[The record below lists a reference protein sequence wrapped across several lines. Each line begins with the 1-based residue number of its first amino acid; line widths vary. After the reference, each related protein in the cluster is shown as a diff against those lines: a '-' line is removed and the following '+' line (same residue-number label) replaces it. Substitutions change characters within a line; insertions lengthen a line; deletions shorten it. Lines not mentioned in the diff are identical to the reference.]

1 MEGFWND
8 TYIWIGVALLVI
20 FFGVRA
26 GGSIARSAAKK
37 QSAMDPLTCS
47 ELKIGQKLELDGKLD
62 QAAKAYQ
69 QMIDR
74 YPDCE
79 TGYLFLGYLQKKRK
93 DFPAAEAAFRGA
105 FRLNPEGT
113 DALTEIANALWAS
126 GRADEAA
133 ETYRQVIAK
142 APDDPEAH
150 AALGS
155 ILDDAGQGEE
165 AAAHLEKFVSLAGE
179 KPSRRRASMLVEAK
193 GRLERIK
200 AKP

>member
-20 FFGVRA
+20 FFGVRV

-37 QSAMDPLTCS
+37 RSAMDPLTCT

-62 QAAKAYQ
+62 QAARAYQ

-105 FRLNPEGT
+105 VRLNPEGT
-113 DALTEIANALWAS
+113 DALTEVANALWAS
-126 GRADEAA
+126 GRPVEAA
-133 ETYRQVIAK
+133 ETYRQVLAK

-150 AALGS
+150 AALGA
-155 ILDDAGQGEE
+155 ILDDAGNREE
-165 AAAHLEKFVSLAGE
+165 AAAHLEKFVSLAGD
-179 KPSRRRASMLVEAK
+179 KPSRRRASMLVEAQS
-193 GRLERIK
+193 RLERLK
-200 AKP
+200 AQP